1 VAAGNSNTNACNSS
15 PSALGGT
22 GSSTVIGV
30 GASNINDAVASFSNT
45 GPCVDVFAPGEG
57 VVSAANTASTGYRSL
72 SGTSMACPHVAG
84 LVAYQ
89 AAAQTSLR
97 TSPSAMKT
105 YIKNGAISGVLTRN
119 SGYVTG
125 GNLVLANNGST

>member
-1 VAAGNSNTNACNSS
+1 M
-15 PSALGGT
+15 
-22 GSSTVIGV
+22 
-30 GASNINDAVASFSNT
+30 
-45 GPCVDVFAPGEG
+45 FAPGEG
-57 VVSAANTASTGYRSL
+57 VVSASNTASTGYRSL

-125 GNLVLANNGST
+125 GNLVLANNGSK